1 MKFYING
8 IRRGLGKFLYDRL
21 DTVET
26 LEECDIFINCKHQG
40 FDQIDLLYKA
50 CELNKRVINI
60 SSSIGDIINQSGIY
74 AVQKV
79 ALDKANEQLF
89 YQGHNVTSIRLG
101 WVDTERVAASKDNK
115 MSCRSVLDNIE
126 WIVLHPHRIKEITI
140 IPNKKPIIKNLHKQY
155 DIERILLELELL
167 PEYDTQISLQTI
179 KGETDYNYGTGRL
192 DNLEH
197 KEKDFIVPL
206 FDMPY
211 TNSIIKD
218 LGMYRTRVM
227 RMHSKTCYSYHQDPT
242 QRIHIPLITNDKC
255 FMIIDDEI
263 IRYSADGNYYIMD
276 TTKMHT
282 AVNASFEERIHIV
295 GCIDV

>member
-21 DTVET
+21 DTVKT

>member
-21 DTVET
+21 DTVKT

-242 QRIHIPLITNDKC
+242 MRIHIPLITNDKC

>member
-21 DTVET
+21 DTVKT

-126 WIVLHPHRIKEITI
+126 WIVLHHHRIKEITI

-227 RMHSKTCYSYHQDPT
+227 RMHSKTCYSYHQDT
-242 QRIHIPLITNDKC
+242 TMRIHIPLITNDKC
-255 FMIIDDEI
+255 FIVIDDEV
-263 IRYSADGNYYIMD
+263 IRYPADGNHYVVD

-282 AVNASFEERIHIV
+282 AVNASWEERIHIV
-295 GCIDV
+295 GCFNV

>member
-21 DTVET
+21 DTVKT

-227 RMHSKTCYSYHQDPT
+227 RIHSKTCYSYHQDPT
-242 QRIHIPLITNDKC
+242 MRIHIPLITNDKC
-255 FMIIDDEI
+255 FMVIDDKV
-263 IRYSADGNYYIMD
+263 IRYPADGNHYIVD

-282 AVNASFEERIHIV
+282 AVNASWEERIHIV
-295 GCIDV
+295 GCFNV

>member
-1 MKFYING
+1 MPNYN
-8 IRRGLGKFLYDRL
+8 
-21 DTVET
+21 
-26 LEECDIFINCKHQG
+26 
-40 FDQIDLLYKA
+40 IDK
-50 CELNKRVINI
+50 
-60 SSSIGDIINQSGIY
+60 
-74 AVQKV
+74 
-79 ALDKANEQLF
+79 
-89 YQGHNVTSIRLG
+89 
-101 WVDTERVAASKDNK
+101 
-115 MSCRSVLDNIE
+115 
-126 WIVLHPHRIKEITI
+126 
-140 IPNKKPIIKNLHKQY
+140 
-155 DIERILLELELL
+155 ILLELELL
-167 PEYDTQISLQTI
+167 PEYDTQISLQTVE
-179 KGETDYNYGTGRL
+179 GETDYSYGTGKL
-192 DNLEH
+192 TSLNNN

-206 FDMPY
+206 FDIPY

-242 QRIHIPLITNDKC
+242 MRIHIPLITNDKC